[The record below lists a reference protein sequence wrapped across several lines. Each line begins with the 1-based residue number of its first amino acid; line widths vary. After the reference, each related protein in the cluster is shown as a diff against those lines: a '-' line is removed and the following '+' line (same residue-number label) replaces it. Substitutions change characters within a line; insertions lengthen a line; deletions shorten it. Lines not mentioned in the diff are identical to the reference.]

1 MVTGNLTRPPGL
13 RGPMTQVAPTA
24 GEGQAAQAD
33 LLCAACGH
41 RMQVHDHTAARYCVA
56 TKASGAV
63 RGCLCPP
70 DAVSEG
76 AQPLST
82 TTPFR

>member
-1 MVTGNLTRPPGL
+1 
-13 RGPMTQVAPTA
+13 MTQVAPTVD
-24 GEGQAAQAD
+24 EGPAEHDD

-41 RMQVHDHTAARYCVA
+41 RMLVHDRTAARYCVA

-70 DAVSEG
+70 NAVSDG